1 MYERVVNC
9 SKICKYDKKLI
20 LLRCN
25 LNKIMIIGILLF
37 SSIVVPFI
45 FYIVMDK
52 IKEYKYRKQFKELKI
67 GDRYGACLN
76 SDEVFEEPKYIY
88 LEITNK
94 KEKDGIY
101 YVQYKFIGNDTKY
114 STRFDIFLE
123 LYFKTDGKNT
133 YN

>member
-1 MYERVVNC
+1 
-9 SKICKYDKKLI
+9 
-20 LLRCN
+20 
-25 LNKIMIIGILLF
+25 MIIGILLF

-45 FYIVMDK
+45 FYIVMDI

-101 YVQYKFIGNDTKY
+101 YVQYKFIGSDTKE
-114 STRFDIFLE
+114 SMRFDIFLE

-133 YN
+133 YRR